1 VITIVSAADALVSAH
16 TSLGLASG
24 RKTDDAY
31 IASSLRRLAGFMC
44 PCSPKTLIRAMAES
58 HRGMSE
64 ADDNFEDRVE
74 AVVESLIAIGDL
86 LELSQVTTLDETVR
100 STWVFA
106 TPPSFVRRPSG
117 SAFVLGLSSDEI
129 TPLPADL
136 RARIRYRGAARSI
149 DPMPPEDLASTLRE
163 LGLRE
168 LAIESWLRHPKPALP
183 ATVIAG
189 LDTKLSAQGT
199 CGEIAD
205 LRVLDHT
212 RNVERYRDRWGPP
225 TTQNGRFIVR
235 RPQAYGADLWGYAE
249 LHGGKA
255 VKLIDFPTPG
265 ARWRGCDMAW
275 RAQMAIDALAGKAQ
289 AYAREAADGAVRLDF
304 FSPIPDWARRRL
316 ATIGEQIEPNASL
329 LAFVISESEA
339 DTEEQFLH
347 EFLFLNRVVA

>member
-1 VITIVSAADALVSAH
+1 VITIVSGADVLVSAH
-16 TSLGLASG
+16 ASLGLASG
-24 RKTDDAY
+24 REVDDAY
-31 IASSLRRLAGFMC
+31 IATSLRRLAGFMC

-58 HRGMSE
+58 HRGMSQ
-64 ADDNFEDRVE
+64 ADDGFEDRVE
-74 AVVESLIAIGDL
+74 AIVESLVAIGDL
-86 LELSQVTTLDETVR
+86 LELAHVTTLDETVR

-106 TPPSFVRRPSG
+106 TPPSFVLRPSG
-117 SAFVLGLSSDEI
+117 SAFLLGLSSDET

-149 DPMPPEDLASTLRE
+149 DPTSSEDLASTLRG

-168 LAIESWLRHPKPALP
+168 LAIENWLRHPKPGSP
-183 ATVIAG
+183 AAVIAG
-189 LDTKLSAQGT
+189 LDTKLSAQGS

-212 RNVERYRDRWGPP
+212 RSARRYRDRWGSP
-225 TTQNGRFIVR
+225 TSQNGHFIVR

-255 VKLIDFPTPG
+255 IKLIDFPTPG

-275 RAQMAIDALAGKAQ
+275 RAQMAIDAIAGRAQ
-289 AYAREAADGAVRLDF
+289 GYARDVADGAARLDF

-316 ATIGEQIEPNASL
+316 AIIGEQIEPNASL
-329 LAFVISESEA
+329 LSFVISENEA
-339 DTEEQFLH
+339 DTEEQFLRD
-347 EFLFLNRVVA
+347 FLFLNRVVA